1 MKDYF
6 LNYIDHFKK
15 VIDSIPVERV
25 GEIHKIIKNAIEEE
39 RQIFVFGNGGSA
51 MSTSHFATDMLKG
64 AGDALQKRVKIY
76 SLNDNAGLLTAVGN
90 DYSFDDVFCHQ
101 LKTLANPGDLAIT
114 LSVSGSSP
122 NLVKA
127 FEWAKMNSVNTIAL
141 VGGKKGLLS
150 DIADNALV
158 VDALHY
164 GHVEDAHM
172 VICHMIAFSFIEH
185 PDQFE
190 TRH

>member
-6 LNYIDHFKK
+6 LSYLDHFKQ
-15 VIDSIPVERV
+15 VINSISVERV
-25 GEIHKIIKNAIEEE
+25 GEIQKIIKNAIEEE

-64 AGDALQKRVKIY
+64 AGDALGKRIKIF
-76 SLNDNAGLLTAVGN
+76 SLNDNAGLLTALGN
-90 DYSFDDVFCHQ
+90 DYSFDDVFRHQ
-101 LKTLANPGDLAIT
+101 LKTLADPGDIAIT

-127 FEWAKMNSVNTIAL
+127 FEWAKMNSVKTIAL
-141 VGGKKGLLS
+141 VGGKKGQLL
-150 DIADNALV
+150 DIADNTLV
-158 VDALHY
+158 IDYLHY

-172 VICHMIAFSFIEH
+172 IMCHMIAFSFIAN
-185 PDQFE
+185 PDQI
-190 TRH
+190 

>member
-6 LNYIDHFKK
+6 TNYLDHFKK
-15 VIDSIPVERV
+15 VINSISATQVE
-25 GEIHKIIKNAIEEE
+25 EIQQLIKNAINEEQ
-39 RQIFVFGNGGSA
+39 QIFVFGNGGSA

-64 AGDALQKRVKIY
+64 AGDALKKRVKIIA
-76 SLNDNAGLLTAVGN
+76 LNDNAGLLTALGN

-101 LKTLANPGDLAIT
+101 LKALANPNDVIVT

-127 FEWAKMNSVNTIAL
+127 FEWAKTNHVKSIAL
-141 VGGKKGLLS
+141 VGGKKGVLAE
-150 DIADNALV
+150 IADHSIV
-158 VDALHY
+158 VDSLHY

-172 VICHMIAFSFIEH
+172 IMCHMIAFSFIEH
-185 PDQFE
+185 PNQL
-190 TRH
+190 

>member
-6 LNYIDHFKK
+6 VGYLDRFKQVLN
-15 VIDSIPVERV
+15 SISVERV
-25 GEIHKIIKNAIEEE
+25 EEIGEILKKGIKEE

-64 AGDALQKRVKIY
+64 AGDALGKRVKIF
-76 SLNDNAGLLTAVGN
+76 SLNDNAGLITALGN
-90 DYSFDDVFCHQ
+90 DYSFDEVFCHQ
-101 LKTLANPGDLAIT
+101 LKTLANPGDIILT

-127 FEWAKMNSVNTIAL
+127 FDWARKNHIKSIAF
-141 VGGKKGLLS
+141 VGGKKGQLS
-150 DIADNALV
+150 DIADTTV
-158 VDALHY
+158 VIDSLHY

-172 VICHMIAFSFIEH
+172 IMCHMIAFSLIEN
-185 PDQFE
+185 PDRFWSQD
-190 TRH
+190 

>member
-6 LNYIDHFKK
+6 VNYLDHFKQ
-15 VIDSIPVERV
+15 VVNSISVEHV
-25 GEIHKIIKNAIEEE
+25 CEIQQLIRKAIEEE

-64 AGDALQKRVKIY
+64 AGDALKKRVKIVA
-76 SLNDNAGLLTAVGN
+76 LNDNAGLLTALGN

-101 LKTLANPGDLAIT
+101 LKTLANPGDIVLT

-127 FEWAKMNSVNTIAL
+127 FEWAKTNKLKSIAL

-150 DIADNALV
+150 EIADNTLV
-158 VDALHY
+158 IDSLHY

-172 VICHMIAFSFIEH
+172 IMCHMIAFSFIEN
-185 PDQFE
+185 PNQF
-190 TRH
+190 